1 MSKIPND
8 YFLTVGAGES
18 NLKSGSN
25 ETTSFDAALVDA
37 GIGNVNVVIYS
48 SMIPPKSKEVPQRDF
63 NWGEVMDCII
73 SRKDGTFKQK
83 ISVGIMIVDI
93 INPQG
98 IKLGG
103 FAMEYTGKDS
113 YTISK
118 GNLIKSLKEMVYRR
132 NYGKMLHNS
141 YKTDLGYT
149 IIPKN
154 YIFKSMTIKKKYGT
168 ILAAICFVH

>member
-1 MSKIPND
+1 MTKIPNE

-18 NLKSGSN
+18 NL
-25 ETTSFDAALVDA
+25 TTSFDAALVDA
-37 GIGNVNVVIYS
+37 GIANVNIVIYS
-48 SMIPPKSKEVPQRDF
+48 SMIPPKSKEVPREDF
-63 NWGEVMDCII
+63 NWGEVVDCII
-73 SRKDGTFKQK
+73 SRKEGTFKQK

-103 FAMEYTGKDS
+103 FAIKYTGKDS

-118 GNLIKSLKEMVYRR
+118 GKSIKILKEMVYRR
-132 NYGKMLHNS
+132 NYGKMLES

-149 IIPKN
+149 IVLKN
-154 YIFKSMTIKKKYGT
+154 YIFKSMTI
-168 ILAAICFVH
+168 LAVICFKN

>member
-1 MSKIPND
+1 MTKIPNE
-8 YFLTVGAGES
+8 YFLTVGAGE
-18 NLKSGSN
+18 SN

-37 GIGNVNVVIYS
+37 GLANVNIIIYS
-48 SMIPPKSKEVPQRDF
+48 SMIPPKSKEVPREDF
-63 NWGEVMDCII
+63 NWGEVVDCII
-73 SRKDGTFKQK
+73 SRKEGTFKQK

-103 FAMEYTGKDS
+103 FAIEYTGKDS

-118 GNLIKSLKEMVYRR
+118 GKSIKVLKEMVYRR
-132 NYGKMLHNS
+132 NYGKMLES

-149 IIPKN
+149 IVLKN

-168 ILAAICFVH
+168 ILAVICFKN